1 MAILVSLNLVCRLE
15 RKMII
20 HFNGWPGVGKYTV
33 AKIVANRLGLRFLD
47 NHTLLNIAIA
57 LTDRGTPA

>member
-1 MAILVSLNLVCRLE
+1 MSLNLVCRLE

-57 LTDRGTPA
+57 LTR